1 MSAPA
6 RPSPLQG
13 VSLEDLLGGRVL
25 AWVGGLAV
33 LVGIVFLFAIGISR
47 GWIDESA
54 RTLMGAAGALALLGA
69 GVWLRERRERTD
81 ASIAA
86 TAAGIA
92 GLFASTTVATQ
103 VYDLIPAVAG
113 ILLALVV
120 GAVAT
125 VLAIRWNAQ
134 GIGALGIVGAVA
146 APVAVGA
153 EPAIATLALLFIA
166 NASAVGVLLW
176 RRWDWLAFAVFGFA
190 TAQWTLWLYDGDP
203 SPAAIVLVLAAFG
216 VLNAAA
222 AVGFEL
228 RTRTLRLRIASHV
241 LLALNAVVLA
251 AAGAIALDHYAGGT
265 AANGWLAGLALAHLA
280 VGLVDG
286 RRVSRE
292 LQLAS
297 LGIGVVLADVAFAA
311 IADGLPLAI
320 GWAATGAGF
329 AALLAR
335 TTRVDGRRLARWITG
350 RTPDA
355 AAANYTF
362 AALGLGGHIATALGH
377 ALIVDAP
384 PTAIGETP
392 DAAAIVA
399 LAAVAAGALVS
410 ARLARPYRLLLDGL
424 GLAVIAYLG
433 AIALEGVALTLFW
446 AGQAAALAAIARRT
460 PDHGGLTFMAGAR
473 AAIARSTDARLAALG
488 ALAFLAGALIHALA
502 TSAPPTA
509 LVEGLD
515 DPLGAALALAG
526 VTGAALLTARVAH
539 PGALYAAAAATTLYL
554 ASTALVTPFQPG
566 GDATGLPLAELDI
579 RQQGQ
584 ALLSGLW
591 ALVGV
596 GALLAG
602 LTQDRRALRI
612 GALSLLGI
620 TIVKVFLFDLASLT
634 SIYRVMSFVALGVLL
649 LAAAFAWQRIRPR
662 APTPTPQM

>member
-1 MSAPA
+1 
-6 RPSPLQG
+6 
-13 VSLEDLLGGRVL
+13 VL

-54 RTLMGAAGALALLGA
+54 RTLMGAAGALALLGT

-92 GLFASTTVATQ
+92 GLFASATVATQ

-113 ILLALVV
+113 ILLALLV

-146 APVAVGA
+146 APIAVGA

-176 RRWDWLAFAVFGFA
+176 RRWDWLAFAVFGLA

-203 SPAAIVLVLAAFG
+203 SPAAIVVVLAAFG

-228 RTRTLRLRIASHV
+228 RTRTPRLRIASHV

-251 AAGAIALDHYAGGT
+251 AAGAFALDHYAGGT

-280 VGLVDG
+280 VGLVNG
-286 RRVSRE
+286 KRVSRE

-297 LGIGVVLADVAFAA
+297 LGIGIVLADVAFAA

-320 GWAATGAGF
+320 GWTATGAGF

-335 TTRVDGRRLARWITG
+335 TTRVDGKRLARWITG

-362 AALGLGGHIATALGH
+362 ASLGLGGHIAVALGH

-384 PTAIGETP
+384 PTAVGETP

-433 AIALEGVALTLFW
+433 AVALEGVALTLFW

-460 PDHGGLTFMAGAR
+460 PDQRATAGGITFPNGAR
-473 AAIARSTDARLAALG
+473 AAIARSTDARLAAAG
-488 ALAFLAGALIHALA
+488 ALTFLAGALVHALA
-502 TSAPPTA
+502 TSAPPAA
-509 LVEGLD
+509 LVEGLEH
-515 DPLGAALALAG
+515 PLAAALALAG

-539 PGALYAAAAATTLYL
+539 PTALYAAAAATALYL